1 MEHTP
6 RSVDRLRRRL
16 AGLALIRTKNRN
28 RKISFV
34 NHFQNPSF
42 NNKMLATAT
51 VLLSLAASASAGPLS
66 LSSAPPA
73 QPDLWQPLRD
83 QLDDYILTTSKRQ
96 HCAQ

>member
-1 MEHTP
+1 M
-6 RSVDRLRRRL
+6 
-16 AGLALIRTKNRN
+16 I
-28 RKISFV
+28 
-34 NHFQNPSF
+34 
-42 NNKMLATAT
+42 ATAT

-66 LSSAPPA
+66 LSSAPAA